1 MRSLKG
7 SRLQRRGNNVKNWKK
22 EKGRSQLGAIWFRYK
37 KNKLALIGLILM
49 TIILIVVLTANL
61 YIPEERISKM
71 DISNM
76 YAPISSSHLLGTDQY
91 GRDVLARVIY
101 GGRISLKVG
110 IFVVLGAMTIGGLLG
125 ACAGYFG
132 GVVENIIMRVM
143 DIFLAIPSMI
153 LSITVVAA
161 LGTST
166 TNLIIALIIA
176 RTPQFARIVRSAVL
190 PLKNQ
195 EYIEAALAC
204 GTSHWRIITRHII
217 PNVIGPV
224 IVQATLQMGGAII
237 NIAGLSFIGLG
248 VQPPTPEWGSML
260 SEAREVIRVYP
271 YLVFPPGLAIMVSV
285 FSFNRIGDGLRDA
298 LDPKLKN

>member
-1 MRSLKG
+1 MNHAST
-7 SRLQRRGNNVKNWKK
+7 S
-22 EKGRSQLGAIWFRYK
+22 KGRSQLGAIWFRFR
-37 KNKLALIGLILM
+37 KNRLAVIGLILM
-49 TIILIVVLTANL
+49 SIILLAVITAGL
-61 YIPEERISKM
+61 YIPKEAISKM
-71 DISNM
+71 SSDM
-76 YAPISSSHLLGTDQY
+76 YAPISREHPLGTDQF
-91 GRDVLARVIY
+91 GRDVFARIIY
-101 GGRISLKVG
+101 GGRISLRVG
-110 IFVVLGAMTIGGLLG
+110 ILVVMGAMTIGGLLG
-125 ACAGYFG
+125 ATAGYFG
-132 GVVENIIMRVM
+132 GTLENIIMRVM
-143 DIFLAIPSMI
+143 DVFLAIPSMI

-166 TNLIIALIIA
+166 TNLILALIIA
-176 RTPQFARIVRSAVL
+176 RTPRFARIVRSAVL

-217 PNVIGPV
+217 PNVIGPI

-271 YLVFPPGLAIMVSV
+271 FLVFPPGLAIMASV